1 MHKILIVDD
10 EPMLLTI
17 LTESLKKYAKKY
29 AITTAK
35 DGLSAIMHLKN
46 RPFDL
51 VITDINM
58 PIINGLVLLA
68 YMHNNFPK
76 IPCIA
81 MTGFGTP
88 FLEKRMRQESSHYIE
103 KPFSI
108 DLLLR
113 AIRSVL
119 KTGVLSGT
127 LNGISVEGFL
137 KMIELEMITCLCE
150 IRSSDSAEGKGSGG
164 YLYFE
169 QGELYQAYYGRLKG
183 NKAALKIFRMND
195 VAVKFRKPSG
205 KGHIAKKITKDAEGL
220 MLQAMRQRDEIETPE
235 VKQAIEKKRARKQR
249 KKERLKQEKVEQ
261 VFQKAKKRADLVE
274 KKLSQNKSI
283 DSDEKGALILTDIS
297 RKVLAT

>member
-1 MHKILIVDD
+1 MHQILIVDD

-17 LTESLKKYAKKY
+17 LTESLKNYAKKY

-35 DGLSAIMHLKN
+35 DGLSAIMNLKD
-46 RPFDL
+46 RHFDL

-68 YMHNNFPK
+68 YMHKNFPK

-88 FLEKRMRQESSHYIE
+88 FLQKRMRQESAHYIE

-127 LNGISVEGFL
+127 LNGISIEGFL

-150 IRSSDSAEGKGSGG
+150 IRTSDSAEGKGSEG

-183 NKAALKIFRMND
+183 NKAALKIFRMNG
-195 VAVKFRKPSG
+195 VTVKFRKPSG
-205 KGHIAKKITKDAEGL
+205 HGHIDKKVTQDTENL
-220 MLQAMRQRDEIETPE
+220 MLQAMRQRDEIEAPE
-235 VKQAIEKKRARKQR
+235 VKRAIEKARARK
-249 KKERLKQEKVEQ
+249 KKKMKRLKQEKIER
-261 VFQKAKKRADLVE
+261 VFQKAKAQADLVQ
-274 KKLSQNKSI
+274 KKLTQNKCV
-283 DSDEKGALILTDIS
+283 DFDEQDALILTDIS
-297 RKVLAT
+297 RKILAT